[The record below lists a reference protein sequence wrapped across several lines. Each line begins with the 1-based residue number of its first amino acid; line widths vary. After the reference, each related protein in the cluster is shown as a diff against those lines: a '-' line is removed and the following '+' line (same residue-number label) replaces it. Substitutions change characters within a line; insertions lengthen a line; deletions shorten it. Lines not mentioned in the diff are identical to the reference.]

1 MSRIKSLISK
11 LESAGEPCRLLD
23 SEATGWALAPA
34 GWVIDP
40 IEDLDG
46 WDIQAAPDST
56 GQAALWMCAADV
68 GYVTRYMDAAM
79 ELLTQSRPDE
89 AAAIA
94 ARAMVTLLA
103 HPRPFANSG
112 EFTQRAACQMVAE
125 LLRTIYADEASAEGS
140 RLAA

>member
-1 MSRIKSLISK
+1 MFPVKTLISK
-11 LESAGEPCRLLD
+11 LEYACEPCRLLD
-23 SEATGWALAPA
+23 SQATAWALAPV

-46 WDIQAAPDST
+46 WDIQTAPDAA

-79 ELLTQSRPDE
+79 ELLTQARPDE

-103 HPRPFANSG
+103 RPRLFANSG
-112 EFTQRAACQMVAE
+112 EFTQLAACQMVVE
-125 LLRTIYADEASAEGS
+125 LLRTIYADEASGGGT

>member
-1 MSRIKSLISK
+1 MSRIKSLISN

-46 WDIQAAPDST
+46 WDIQTAPDAT

-68 GYVTRYMDAAM
+68 KYVTRYMDAAM
-79 ELLTQSRPDE
+79 ELLTQSRPEE
-89 AAAIA
+89 ASAIA
-94 ARAMVTLLA
+94 LRAMVTLLA
-103 HPRPFANSG
+103 HPRPAAGAG

>member
-1 MSRIKSLISK
+1 MSIIKTLISK
-11 LESAGEPCRLLD
+11 LETAGAPCRLLD
-23 SEATGWALAPA
+23 SEATGWALAPS

-46 WDIQAAPDST
+46 WDIQTKPDAS

-68 GYVTRYMDAAM
+68 GYVTRYLDAAM
-79 ELLTQSRPDE
+79 ELLGHARPNE
-89 AAAIA
+89 APAIA
-94 ARAMVTLLA
+94 ARAWVTLLA
-103 HPRPFANSG
+103 RPRPCADAG

-125 LLRTIYADEASAEGS
+125 LLRTIYADEASVGDE

>member
-1 MSRIKSLISK
+1 MSRIKSLITK
-11 LESAGEPCRLLD
+11 LESASEPCRLLD
-23 SEATGWALAPA
+23 SEATGCALAPA

-40 IEDLDG
+40 IKDLDG
-46 WDIQAAPDST
+46 WDIQTAPDAE

-79 ELLTQSRPDE
+79 ELLSQSRPEE

-94 ARAMVTLLA
+94 ARALVTLLA
-103 HPRPFANSG
+103 RSRPFADSG

-125 LLRTIYADEASAEGS
+125 LLRTMDADEASGEGS